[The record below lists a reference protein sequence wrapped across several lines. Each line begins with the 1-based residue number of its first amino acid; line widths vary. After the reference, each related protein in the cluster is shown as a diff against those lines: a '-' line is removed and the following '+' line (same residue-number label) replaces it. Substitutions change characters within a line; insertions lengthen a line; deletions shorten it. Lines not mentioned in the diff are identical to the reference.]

1 MHLMVLRTFRGIL
14 VFAVWENGVK
24 VLMHLMALH
33 AFWLSVFTSCP
44 CRRKSR
50 LNTPY
55 GAPCFLTIVYDSMEG
70 VEYAL
75 S

>member
-33 AFWLSVFTSCP
+33 AF
-44 CRRKSR
+44 
-50 LNTPY
+50 
-55 GAPCFLTIVYDSMEG
+55 
-70 VEYAL
+70 
-75 S
+75 